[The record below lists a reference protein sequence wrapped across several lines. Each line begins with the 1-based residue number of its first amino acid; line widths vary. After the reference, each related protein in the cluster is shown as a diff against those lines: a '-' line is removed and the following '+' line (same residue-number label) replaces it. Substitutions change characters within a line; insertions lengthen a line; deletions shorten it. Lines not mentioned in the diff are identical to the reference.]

1 MSYEKMIA
9 ILTLAIT
16 EASME
21 AENGADA
28 ATAVLSLMM
37 MKSVLLA
44 PRKMTKEN
52 FLEGMS
58 VHYDFVTEAVKL
70 MEQNTAKSVSPTSHL
85 SLARESVCGLPGC
98 NC

>member
-1 MSYEKMIA
+1 MIA

-37 MKSVLLA
+37 MKMKQLVRQAL
-44 PRKMTKEN
+44 KI
-52 FLEGMS
+52 
-58 VHYDFVTEAVKL
+58 
-70 MEQNTAKSVSPTSHL
+70 KSVTCLDSTFNTMRISITQ
-85 SLARESVCGLPGC
+85 
-98 NC
+98 